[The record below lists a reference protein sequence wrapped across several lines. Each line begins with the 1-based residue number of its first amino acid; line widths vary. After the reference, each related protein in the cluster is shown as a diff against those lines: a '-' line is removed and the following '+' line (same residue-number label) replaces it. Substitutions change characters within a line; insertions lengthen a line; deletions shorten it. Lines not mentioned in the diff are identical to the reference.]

1 MAVNYKPKV
10 YIEVEGGTLA
20 EVMDWFISA
29 DCPYNVRD
37 IDYPNG
43 VVESVHDT
51 VEVQAREIEH
61 LLDRT
66 DKLESALEAETSR
79 AEHAEHEVE
88 ELLSPSSRRPPPHFK
103 LPDER
108 PSVVH
113 AFHIGLADLGK
124 GYIIAGHYPNTTEVG
139 EIFIKMAVMSP
150 DPTHHQGDKPP
161 DVDDLLKQMD
171 ALKQQVSDLTWFL
184 KGILDQLAIAVSI
197 GLQRGIPLEV
207 YVRKFQHTKFPPDGM
222 TRNKDIPRCS
232 SIVDYLFRWLA
243 HRFIGEVV

>member
-1 MAVNYKPKV
+1 MGANYRPKV
-10 YIEVEGGTLA
+10 YLEIEGGTLA
-20 EVMDWFISA
+20 EVMDWFVSA
-29 DCPYNVRD
+29 NCPYDVRD

-43 VVESVHDT
+43 VVESVYDT
-51 VEVQAREIEH
+51 VKVQEHEIEQ
-61 LLDRT
+61 LLVRT

-79 AEHAEHEVE
+79 ADHAEHEVE

-113 AFHIGLADLGK
+113 AFHIGLTDLGE
-124 GYIIAGHYPNTTEVG
+124 GYIIAGYYPGTSEVG

-150 DPTHHQGDKPP
+150 DPTHNEKT
-161 DVDDLLKQMD
+161 DDISMVLKQMD

-207 YVRKFQHTKFPPDGM
+207 YVRKFQHTKFPPDGP
-222 TRNKDIPRCS
+222 TKNKDIPRCS

-243 HRFIGEVV
+243 HRFIGEVE